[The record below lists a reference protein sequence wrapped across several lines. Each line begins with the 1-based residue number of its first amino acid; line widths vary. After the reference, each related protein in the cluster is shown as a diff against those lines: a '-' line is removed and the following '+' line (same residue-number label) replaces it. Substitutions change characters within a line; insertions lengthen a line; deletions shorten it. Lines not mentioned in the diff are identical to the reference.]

1 MKLVLTI
8 ASNGDVKNIIS
19 AMAKEGFFTTRI
31 STTGQ
36 FLSDGHTLFFSGTD
50 DNKVDKLISVVQE
63 NVTKRTVDVRGVEST
78 LEGTLLKKPVT
89 VEKGG
94 AICFVIDVERY
105 IKI

>member
-1 MKLVLTI
+1 MKLIITI

-36 FLSDGHTLFFSGTD
+36 FLSDGHTLFFSCTD
-50 DNKVDKLISVVQE
+50 DDKVDKVISIIQE

-94 AICFVIDVERY
+94 AICIVIDVEKY